1 MKSGQLEVLRRNIM
15 LLSGLM
21 PKVDN
26 MVKEL
31 VKTVTQEVVQEKN

>member
-31 VKTVTQEVVQEKN
+31 VKNVT